1 MAKQTAIIL
10 VMFRQKHNLEL
21 LYNSLYRQSYKD
33 FRIYFVDNNPDA
45 IDRDHSEELN
55 RNLGMDIEYIIAGQ
69 NSGFAGGNNLGAAK
83 AMEDGFE
90 YILFLN
96 NDTELDE
103 NCLLELVN
111 AVEAAPDTAVASP
124 LILYYTA
131 DKKDPKIQEYGVKAD
146 FDTYSIT
153 KYFEGKKLSVSEV
166 EMPLSMKVDM
176 VSGAAMLVKA
186 EALKKTGLWEEKYF
200 AYGDEIDLAARLK
213 KTGFASIVT
222 KKAVLWHNHRWEKQN
237 KEGFYFEY
245 YLIQRNKYLYF
256 RKHKLYFNMFISYL
270 TDILKFPVRLLWFMR
285 VCDLKLGYYYL
296 KGTYAGLF
304 GHSGRPNLSF
314 MK

>member
-1 MAKQTAIIL
+1 MLKTFGNIFKIPDLKKKVFFTLFIII
-10 VMFRQKHNLEL
+10 VHRFGCHVP
-21 LYNSLYRQSYKD
+21 
-33 FRIYFVDNNPDA
+33 IPFVDADA
-45 IDRDHSEELN
+45 MSNFWTQR
-55 RNLGMDIEYIIAGQ
+55 
-69 NSGFAGGNNLGAAK
+69 FGAQ
-83 AMEDGFE
+83 G
-90 YILFLN
+90 
-96 NDTELDE
+96 
-103 NCLLELVN
+103 LVN
-111 AVEAAPDTAVASP
+111 IIDMFSGRAFRNMTVFALGVMPYITASIIIQLLMVVWPYLEKIAKEGEIGHKKINQYTRYGTVAIAAFQSMGIALFMLRMNLTTLVEHKLIFIFITMIAMTAGKHAQAV
-124 LILYYTA
+124 
-131 DKKDPKIQEYGVKAD
+131 
-146 FDTYSIT
+146 
-153 KYFEGKKLSVSEV
+153 
-166 EMPLSMKVDM
+166 
-176 VSGAAMLVKA
+176 
-186 EALKKTGLWEEKYF
+186 

-222 KKAVLWHNHRWEKQN
+222 KKAVLWHNHKWEKQN

-304 GHSGRPNLSF
+304 GCSGRPNLSF